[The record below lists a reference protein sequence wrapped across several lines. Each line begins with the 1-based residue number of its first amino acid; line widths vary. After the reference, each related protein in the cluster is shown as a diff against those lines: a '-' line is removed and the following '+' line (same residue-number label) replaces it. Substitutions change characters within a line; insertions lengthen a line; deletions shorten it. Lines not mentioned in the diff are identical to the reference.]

1 MKQLLCIF
9 SSLVLVHV
17 LSAQVN
23 FDVLIRNGLLVD
35 GTGQPRI
42 KIDIGV
48 RDGKIV
54 AMGGLGA
61 ATATQIID
69 ATGKIVCPGF
79 IDVHT
84 HIEGS
89 IQSNPSA
96 ANFLFDGVTS
106 LVTGNCGNSA
116 KDLNAFFQELE
127 KLGIA
132 ANVGTLAGHNT
143 IRSEVMGSVNRAP
156 NAKELTQMQELMT
169 KAMKDGALGLSTGLI
184 YIPGTFAKTDEI
196 VALAKIAAQYKGVY
210 ASHIRYEDHRVF
222 EAVEEAVTIGKEAK
236 IPVEISHLKVAGKA
250 SWGKSEALINK
261 LYEYRSAGID
271 VMVDQYPYTASS
283 TTLSTQI
290 PDWALGGGNDS
301 LKIRLANPK
310 TKAAIVAEMK
320 KMLAES
326 GAENYSFAVIA
337 NCPWDT
343 TLNGKSI
350 PQVTQKQ
357 KGETYNLDDEIETI
371 LKLCSRGPRVQMVF
385 HKMGEEDV
393 KKIMQFPYCMIA
405 SDAGVASFGRSM
417 LHPRAYGT
425 NARVLGTYVREQKI
439 MALEEAVRKMTVL
452 PATRFNLTD
461 RGQLRPGKA
470 ADILIFDP
478 NKISAPATYDQP
490 HAYSTGME
498 YVFVNGIAVIAS
510 GKLTGKKPGIILK
523 GTQGAGAP

>member
-1 MKQLLCIF
+1 MKQLLC
-9 SSLVLVHV
+9 VLFYLLLLTQVQ
-17 LSAQVN
+17 AQAN
-23 FDVLIRNGLLVD
+23 FDVLIKNGWVVD
-35 GTGQPRI
+35 GTGQPRL

-48 RDGKIV
+48 RNGKIA
-54 AMGGLGA
+54 AMGGLA
-61 ATATQIID
+61 NATATMVVD

-89 IQSNPSA
+89 IQNNPSA

-116 KDLNAFFQELE
+116 KDLSTFFQELE

-132 ANVGTLAGHNT
+132 ANVGALAGHNT

-156 NAKELTQMQELMT
+156 SSKELTQMQDLMT
-169 KAMKDGALGLSTGLI
+169 KAMKDGALGMSTGLI

-196 VALAKIAAQYKGVY
+196 VALAKIAAQYKGIY
-210 ASHIRYEDHRVF
+210 ASHIRHEDHRVF
-222 EAVEEAVTIGKEAK
+222 EAVEEAVNIGKEAK

-250 SWGKSEALINK
+250 SWGKSEALISK
-261 LYEYRSAGID
+261 LYDYRSEGID

-290 PDWALGGGNDS
+290 PDWALGGDS
-301 LKIRLANPK
+301 LKIRLKDAKIK
-310 TKAAIVAEMK
+310 TQIVAEMK

-326 GAENYSFAVIA
+326 GAENYSYAVIA
-337 NCPWDT
+337 NCPWDS

-357 KGETYNLDDEIETI
+357 KGAAYNLDDEVETV
-371 LKLCSRGPRVQMVF
+371 LQLCARGPRVQMVF
-385 HKMGEEDV
+385 HKMGEDDV

-439 MALEEAVRKMTVL
+439 MALEEAIRKMTVL
-452 PATRFNLTD
+452 PATRFNLTG
-461 RGQLRPGKA
+461 RGLLRPGNA

-478 NKISAPATYDQP
+478 NKISAPSTYDQP

-498 YVFVNGIAVIAS
+498 YVFVNGIGVIEL
-510 GKLTGKKPGIILK
+510 GKLTGKKPGAILK
-523 GTQGAGAP
+523 GFGGL

>member
-1 MKQLLCIF
+1 MKQLLCALF
-9 SSLVLVHV
+9 GFTLLSVLQ
-17 LSAQVN
+17 AQAN
-23 FDVLIRNGLLVD
+23 FDVLIKNGWVVD

-48 RDGKIV
+48 RNGKIA
-54 AMGGLGA
+54 AMGGLSSAA
-61 ATATQIID
+61 ATLVVD

-89 IQSNPSA
+89 IQNNPSA

-106 LVTGNCGNSA
+106 LITGNCGNSA
-116 KDLNAFFQELE
+116 KDLSAFFQELE
-127 KLGIA
+127 KMGIG
-132 ANVGTLAGHNT
+132 ANVGALAGHNT
-143 IRSEVMGSVNRAP
+143 IRSEVMGAVNRAP
-156 NAKELTQMQELMT
+156 TSKELEKMQALMS
-169 KAMKDGALGLSTGLI
+169 KAMQDGALGLSTGLI

-196 VALAKIAAQYKGVY
+196 VALAKIAAQHKGIY
-210 ASHIRYEDHRVF
+210 ASHIRHEDHRVF
-222 EAVEEAVTIGKEAK
+222 EAVEEAITIGKEAK

-250 SWGKSEALINK
+250 SWGKSEALLSK

-283 TTLSTQI
+283 TTLSTQV
-290 PDWALGGGNDS
+290 PDWALGGDS
-301 LKIRLANPK
+301 LKIRLKDAK
-310 TKAAIVAEMK
+310 MKALIVAEMK
-320 KMLAES
+320 KMLAET

-337 NCPWDT
+337 NCPWDS

-357 KGETYNLDDEIETI
+357 KATYTLDDEIETI
-371 LKLCSRGPRVQMVF
+371 LQMCARGPRVQMVF

-393 KKIMQFPYCMIA
+393 KRIMQFPYCMIA

-439 MALEEAVRKMTVL
+439 MALEEAIRKMTVL
-452 PATRFNLTD
+452 PATRFNLTG
-461 RGQLRPGKA
+461 RGQLRPGNA

-478 NKISAPATYDQP
+478 NKVSAPSTYDQP

-498 YVFVNGIAVIAS
+498 YVFVNGIGVIEL
-510 GKLTGKKPGIILK
+510 GKLTGKKPGSILK
-523 GTQGAGAP
+523 RM